1 MRQLSVIAPA
11 LASFVVTAT
20 LLLLGSAGQ
29 GQTAPAR
36 AAPPVVVELFTSQG
50 CSSCPPADAF
60 LEELAKDPGVVAIA
74 RPVTYWDRLGWK
86 DTLAREANTSLQ
98 RAYAENGE
106 AGAGV
111 YTPQMVVAGKAGVVG
126 SDRSAVN
133 RLIADARKA
142 ANAAIAVKGQ
152 VIGVAGAGA
161 PADVKIIGLKAN
173 WIVRIGSGENGG
185 RVVRYSNI
193 VMSERV
199 IGRWNG
205 GEQAFTLPAQST
217 STAGIDRYAIIVQAP
232 NSGVILAGRY
242 L

>member
-1 MRQLSVIAPA
+1 MQKFSVLVPA
-11 LASFVVTAT
+11 LTGFVATAAV
-20 LLLLGSAGQ
+20 LLFGSAGQ

-60 LEELAKDPGVVAIA
+60 QEELAKDPNVVAIT

-86 DTLAREANTSLQ
+86 DTLAREANTNLQ
-98 RAYAENGE
+98 RAYAGNGQ

-111 YTPQMVVAGKAGVVG
+111 YTPQMVVSGKAGVVG

-133 RLIADARKA
+133 RLIADAKKRTT
-142 ANAAIAVKGQ
+142 AAIAVKGQ

-161 PADVKIIGLKAN
+161 PADVKIIGLKASR
-173 WIVRIGSGENGG
+173 IVRIGSGENGG

-205 GEQAFTLPAQST
+205 GEQAFALPAQST
-217 STAGIDRYAIIVQAP
+217 SVAGIDRYAIIVQAP
-232 NSGVILAGRY
+232 NFGTILAGRY